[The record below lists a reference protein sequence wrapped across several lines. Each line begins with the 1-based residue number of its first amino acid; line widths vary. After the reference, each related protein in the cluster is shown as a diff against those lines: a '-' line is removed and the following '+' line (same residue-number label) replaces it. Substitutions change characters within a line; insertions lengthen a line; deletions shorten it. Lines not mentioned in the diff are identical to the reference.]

1 VTARPRLLFVS
12 PRFLFPMNEGGKIRT
27 ANILRHLKGGAFE
40 IVLASPAPADAG
52 GFATDVDSICD
63 RFAGWPARRP
73 ALRERVLALT
83 ARVPVSVAT
92 DRSAAGQAVIA
103 RTIAAWQPDVI
114 VADFPHATVL
124 LPDRTEAALVMFT
137 HNVEAEIFE
146 RHARQTGGVRALVWR
161 DQARKMRRFEGE
173 ALHRY
178 ETVIAVSARD
188 AEALKRRYGL
198 KRVEP
203 IDTGVDLEFFRMM
216 PPPSRERADTV
227 VFTGVMD
234 SPANIDGIAFLMDD
248 IWPLVAHARP
258 DARAL
263 IVGRNPA
270 ASLIATARSRGLPW
284 SFTGSVADIRPHLA
298 AGDVSVI
305 PLRIGSGTRIK
316 AFEAMAMGRPVV
328 STRVGIEGL
337 DIEPGRDFLAADE
350 AGAFAAAIVRLLD
363 DAALRQ
369 RIVGAARTR
378 LEERFSWAT
387 VARQFE
393 TICNKALRREPEC
406 TECPTRN
413 NGLS

>member
-1 VTARPRLLFVS
+1 MTPRPRLLFVS

-27 ANILRHLKGGAFE
+27 GNLLRGLKGGAFE
-40 IVLASPAPADAG
+40 IALASPAPAGVDA
-52 GFATDVDSICD
+52 FAADIDAACD
-63 RFAGWPARRP
+63 RFVSWPARR
-73 ALRERVLALT
+73 ASTRERTLAL
-83 ARVPVSVAT
+83 AASVPVSVAT
-92 DRSAAGQAVIA
+92 DRSATGRAAIA
-103 RTIAAWQPDVI
+103 RAVAEWRPGVI

-124 LPDRTEAALVMFT
+124 LPDRTEAALAMFT

-146 RHARQTGGVRALVWR
+146 RHARQTSGVRALVWH

-173 ALHRY
+173 ALRRY
-178 ETVIAVSARD
+178 DSVIAVSTRD
-188 AEALKRRYGL
+188 ADALKRRYGL

-203 IDTGVDLEFFRMM
+203 IDTGVDLEFFRLM
-216 PPPSRERADTV
+216 PPPARERADTV

-248 IWPLVAHARP
+248 IWPLVARARP

-263 IVGRNPA
+263 VVGRNPA
-270 ASLIATARSRGLPW
+270 ASLIATARQRGLPW
-284 SFTGSVADIRPHLA
+284 SFTGSVADIRPHVA
-298 AGDVSVI
+298 EGDVSVI

-328 STRVGIEGL
+328 ATGVGIEGL
-337 DIEPGRDFLAADE
+337 DIEADRHFLQADE
-350 AGAFAAAIVRLLD
+350 AASFAAAIVRLLD

-369 RIVGAARTR
+369 RIAGAARTR

-393 TICNKALRREPEC
+393 AICGRAAR
-406 TECPTRN
+406 T
-413 NGLS
+413 GG

>member
-1 VTARPRLLFVS
+1 VLVTPRPRLLFVS

-40 IVLASPAPADAG
+40 IALASPAPAGVDA
-52 GFATDVDSICD
+52 FAADIDAACD
-63 RFAGWPARRP
+63 RFVSWPARR
-73 ALRERVLALT
+73 ASTRERTLAL
-83 ARVPVSVAT
+83 AASVPVSVAT
-92 DRSAAGQAVIA
+92 DRSATGRAAIA
-103 RTIAAWQPDVI
+103 RAVAEWRPGVI

-124 LPDRTEAALVMFT
+124 LPDRTEAALAMFT

-146 RHARQTGGVRALVWR
+146 RHARQTSGVRALVWH

-173 ALHRY
+173 ALRRY
-178 ETVIAVSARD
+178 DSVIAVSTRD
-188 AEALKRRYGL
+188 ADALKRRYGL

-203 IDTGVDLEFFRMM
+203 IDTGVDLEFFRPT
-216 PPPSRERADTV
+216 PPPARERADTV

-248 IWPLVAHARP
+248 IWPLVARARP

-263 IVGRNPA
+263 VVGRNPA
-270 ASLIATARSRGLPW
+270 ASLIATARQRGLPW
-284 SFTGSVADIRPHLA
+284 SFTGSVADIRPHVA
-298 AGDVSVI
+298 EGDVSVI

-328 STRVGIEGL
+328 ATGVGIEGL
-337 DIEPGRDFLAADE
+337 DIEADRHFLQADE
-350 AGAFAAAIVRLLD
+350 AASFAAAIVRLLD

-369 RIVGAARTR
+369 RIAGAARTR

-393 TICNKALRREPEC
+393 AICGRAAR
-406 TECPTRN
+406 T
-413 NGLS
+413 GG